1 MCGDVMDSILDSV
14 KGTGGTGTGTGYTR
28 DNEELFSSDK
38 VKILVVGA
46 GGGGCNTVTRI
57 SRMGIKSA
65 ETIAINTDMAHLR
78 ITEANKKILIGK
90 SVTRGLGAGG
100 YPEVA
105 MKCAD
110 MSRDDIA
117 QAVEGSHLV
126 FLCAGMGGG
135 TGTGSAPVIA
145 QIAKEQGAIVVGMV
159 TYPFNIERARLD
171 KARWGLEQLRK
182 SCDTVVVIDNNR
194 LLAYAPNLPMNDAFK
209 LADEIVGR
217 AIKGISDT
225 IMFPSLINID
235 FADVKAVMT
244 NGGVAMISVGD
255 GRGNDKVNGVIRST
269 LEHPLLDV
277 NYEGAKGALIHI
289 AGGPNLTLGES
300 TKIGE
305 GITDALDPNA
315 NVIWGARLIPELGD
329 AVTVTAILTGV
340 QSPQLFGRQEPEQR
354 QVVELEDLAYI

>member
-1 MCGDVMDSILDSV
+1 MDSILDSV
-14 KGTGGTGTGTGYTR
+14 KGTGHVSSES
-28 DNEELFSSDK
+28 EELFSSDK

-57 SRMGIKSA
+57 NKMGIKSA
-65 ETIAINTDMAHLR
+65 DTIAINTDMTHLR
-78 ITEANKKILIGK
+78 VTEANKKILIGQ
-90 SVTRGLGAGG
+90 SITRGLGAGG

-105 MKCAD
+105 AKCAELSKD
-110 MSRDDIA
+110 QIA
-117 QAVEGSHLV
+117 AAVEGSHLV

-145 QIAKEQGAIVVGMV
+145 QAAKDQGAIVVGIV

-209 LADEIVGR
+209 LADEIVAR
-217 AIKGISDT
+217 AVKGISDT

-235 FADVKAVMT
+235 FADVKAVMSG
-244 NGGVAMISVGD
+244 GGVAMITVGD
-255 GRGNDKVNGVIRST
+255 GKGNDKVRGVVRST

-277 NYEGAKGALIHI
+277 SYEGAKGALLHV
-289 AGGPNLTLGES
+289 AGGPNLTLGDA

-305 GITDALDPNA
+305 GITDALDANA

-340 QSPQLFGRQEPEQR
+340 QSPQLFGRPEPEQR
-354 QVVELEDLAYI
+354 QVIELEDIAYV